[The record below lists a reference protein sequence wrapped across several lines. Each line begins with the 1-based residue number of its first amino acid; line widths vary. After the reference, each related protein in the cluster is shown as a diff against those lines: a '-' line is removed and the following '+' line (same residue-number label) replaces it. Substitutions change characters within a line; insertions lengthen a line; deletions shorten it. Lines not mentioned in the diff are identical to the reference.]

1 MKGIFELTRRE
12 QRIVILIVVVLVAIA
27 FATHWVE
34 TKSRSPSERAI
45 SAPTASPAIPR
56 DEDGREQ
63 NDSR

>member
-27 FATHWVE
+27 FAKHLME
-34 TKSRSPSERAI
+34 TRPRLSSEGAI
-45 SAPTASPAIPR
+45 STPKVSPTVHSE
-56 DEDGREQ
+56 DEGREQ